1 MRARNISLTENE
13 TIPLNEKIQH
23 QDNVTAQENKI
34 NMKEECLEVHM
45 MQNLMKEDSLP
56 QSIATLCLLNSEL
69 CSQKTKISWFKA
81 LELLKATWKPRKN
94 N

>member
-56 QSIATLCLLNSEL
+56 QNIATLCLLNSDI
-69 CSQKTKISWFKA
+69 CSQKTKISWLKA